1 MWSPRRSG
9 TVQRAQRLVLLAVAV
24 AVATAVTLWPGQV
37 LSHETLTTTVLFDR
51 EIVGILNR
59 HCVMCHVEGGPSFPL
74 ATYEQTWVQ
83 GRKIRADVIARHMPP
98 WAAFPGYGRF
108 VNENTVTLRESQ
120 FIVSWVEGLG
130 PRNAGTVFTNTAD
143 TNAPKPQVVRAH
155 LDLGRWQLGEPDL
168 TRQLEATTIEPEHAN
183 IIEPEHDVKHTVVD
197 LGLTS
202 ERRVSALEYMP
213 GDRRV
218 VRAAFFSVQETGQWI
233 GSWTPWYGFVK
244 LPSGAAFRL
253 QAGSHIV
260 AEIHYQRAK
269 EKVVDRGTLGLFFAA
284 RPAPH
289 SVSDLVLEARGDVP
303 AGVPS
308 QRFHAES
315 VLAAN
320 TAVLALRPDVLPG
333 VKSVEVSARKP
344 DGGTEILLFAKE
356 IPIDWP
362 TPYIFKDAVSLPK
375 GTALS
380 TTVYYANDGAAP
392 RRAGVRLTVSR
403 YQKTVPAAAPVSRR
417 ITLPPREH

>member
-1 MWSPRRSG
+1 MWSPRPSNV
-9 TVQRAQRLVLLAVAV
+9 TVRRGVLLAVAV
-24 AVATAVTLWPGQV
+24 AAATATSLWPRQV
-37 LSHETLTTTVLFDR
+37 FSHETLTTTVLFDR

-108 VNENTVTLRESQ
+108 ANENTVTLRESQ

-143 TNAPKPQVVRAH
+143 TNGPKPQEVRAH

-168 TRQLEATTIEPEHAN
+168 TRQLEATTIEPEHAA
-183 IIEPEHDVKHTVVD
+183 DVTRTVVD

-202 ERRVSALEYMP
+202 ERRVAAIEYMP

-253 QAGSHIV
+253 PAGSHIV

-284 RPAPH
+284 RPAPYP
-289 SVSDLVLEARGDVP
+289 VSDLVLEAKGDAAARVQ
-303 AGVPS
+303 S
-308 QRFHAES
+308 QRFHAEMVHRGRHRS
-315 VLAAN
+315 
-320 TAVLALRPDVLPG
+320 PG
-333 VKSVEVSARKP
+333 P
-344 DGGTEILLFAKE
+344 
-356 IPIDWP
+356 
-362 TPYIFKDAVSLPK
+362 
-375 GTALS
+375 
-380 TTVYYANDGAAP
+380 AP
-392 RRAGVRLTVSR
+392 
-403 YQKTVPAAAPVSRR
+403 
-417 ITLPPREH
+417 